1 MSAAL
6 ITPPAIEPVTLAEAK
21 AHLRL
26 PPEAGDEDD
35 LIGAL
40 VVAARIHVER
50 VTRLMLIAQTWRLY
64 LDDWPANGIVT
75 LRLNPV
81 IAVGA
86 VTVYDRAGLPSV
98 LPSTAYTVDAVSR
111 PARLVLATPGGV
123 ARPGRAANG
132 VEIDVTAGFGA
143 SGIDVPQPL
152 RLAIMML
159 ATRWYEARDGS
170 FVDSVPAD
178 IADALAA
185 LIAPYRV
192 VRL

>member
-26 PPEAGDEDD
+26 GAEAGPEDD
-35 LIGAL
+35 LIAAL
-40 VVAARIHVER
+40 LVAARIHVER
-50 VTRLMLIAQTWRLY
+50 ATRLMLIAQTWRLY
-64 LDDWPANGIVT
+64 RDDWPDGGVLT

-81 IAVGA
+81 IGIGA
-86 VTVYDRAGLPSV
+86 ITVYDGDGAPRELPA
-98 LPSTAYTVDAVSR
+98 TAYRLDAAAR
-111 PARLVLATPGGV
+111 PARIALVGSSGLLTPGV
-123 ARPGRAANG
+123 AING
-132 VEIDVTAGFGA
+132 IEIDVTAGYGA

-159 ATRWYEARDGS
+159 ATRWFETRDGFFS
-170 FVDSVPAD
+170 DDVPGD
-178 IADALAA
+178 VADAFEA